1 MISKRFAVVL
11 CLYLFSAVAW
21 AGNDNIPVGARSA
34 GLAHTSVTLTDVWST
49 HHNQAGLAY
58 LDAPSFALNYENKFM
73 LNDVGIGALAIGIP
87 TRSGTFGLLL
97 HSQQVLDYAE
107 NKYSLSYGRKLAERF
122 SVGLALNYNTIR
134 FPDVYGK
141 SNAITADLG
150 FRVEISKELTA
161 AGHVYNINRAK
172 LNTTTTEYIPTIM
185 RFGLNYT
192 FSKKVFLAAE
202 AQKDLDAP
210 LVIRAGAEYK
220 VIDQLAVRIG
230 ISTNPTLNAFGF
242 GLYLKQFVLDV
253 AASWHQTLG
262 FSPQLGMC
270 YRIPKKEST
279 TPDQP

>member
-1 MISKRFAVVL
+1 MLWGLFFLPFAVM
-11 CLYLFSAVAW
+11 
-21 AGNDNIPVGARSA
+21 AGNDNLPVGARSA

-58 LDAPSFALNYENKFM
+58 LDAPTFALNYENKFM
-73 LNDVGIGALAIGIP
+73 LNNVGLGALAIGIP

-97 HSQQVLDYAE
+97 HSHQVLDYAE

-141 SNAITADLG
+141 SNALSADLG

-161 AGHVYNINRAK
+161 AGHVYNLNRAK
-172 LNTTTTEYIPTIM
+172 LNTGTTEYIPTIM
-185 RFGLNYT
+185 RFGLNYS
-192 FSKKVFLAAE
+192 FSKKVFLATE

-220 VIDQLAVRIG
+220 VIDQLAIRIG
-230 ISTNPTLNAFGF
+230 VSTNPTLNAFGF
-242 GLYLKQFVLDV
+242 GLYLKNFVLDV

-262 FSPQLGMC
+262 FTPQLGMS
-270 YRIPKKEST
+270 YRIAKKENPT
-279 TPDQP
+279 QEQP

>member
-1 MISKRFAVVL
+1 MLWGLFFLPFAVM
-11 CLYLFSAVAW
+11 
-21 AGNDNIPVGARSA
+21 AGNDNLPVGARSA

-58 LDAPSFALNYENKFM
+58 LDAPTFALNYENKFM
-73 LNDVGIGALAIGIP
+73 LNNVGLGALAIGIP

-97 HSQQVLDYAE
+97 HSHQVLDYAE

-141 SNAITADLG
+141 SNALSADLG

-161 AGHVYNINRAK
+161 AGHVYNLNRAK
-172 LNTTTTEYIPTIM
+172 LNTGTTEYIPTIM
-185 RFGLNYT
+185 RFGLNYS

-220 VIDQLAVRIG
+220 VIDQLAIRIG
-230 ISTNPTLNAFGF
+230 VSTNPTLNAFGF
-242 GLYLKQFVLDV
+242 GLYLKNFVLDV

-262 FSPQLGMC
+262 FTPQLGMS
-270 YRIPKKEST
+270 YRIAKKENPT
-279 TPDQP
+279 QEQP